1 VAIPASSKSSPISHL
16 RGSARLA
23 CANFV
28 GHARFDTQSPSACQ
42 TQHDFARSHALKV
55 LILTSVS
62 TLAEIEAAADALPLD
77 EKKKLLQFLESRVN
91 GNRETKGPSDLGKF
105 AGTLRL
111 PEDPLAWQQRVR
123 GEWE

>member
-1 VAIPASSKSSPISHL
+1 MSIRVETRSAPASLAATRRGFTFYVAHASRSIHL
-16 RGSARLA
+16 WQKKNS
-23 CANFV
+23 
-28 GHARFDTQSPSACQ
+28 
-42 TQHDFARSHALKV
+42 ARSHALKV

-77 EKKKLLQFLESRVN
+77 EKKRLLQFLESRVN
-91 GNRETKGPSDLGKF
+91 GDRETKGPSDLGKF